1 MEMMDTYQGKF
12 DGLEVQVA
20 SAIDYSK
27 SNLRK
32 MDGLTI
38 QLSKGID
45 YSKSNFDLISTGV
58 DRLQKSLIQAR
69 TGVDELVSSYNGT
82 DLMQKFYVFNGFC

>member
-1 MEMMDTYQGKF
+1 MEKMDTSLSKF

-32 MDGLTI
+32 MDGLKM

-58 DRLQKSLIQAR
+58 DRLQKSVI
-69 TGVDELVSSYNGT
+69 
-82 DLMQKFYVFNGFC
+82 